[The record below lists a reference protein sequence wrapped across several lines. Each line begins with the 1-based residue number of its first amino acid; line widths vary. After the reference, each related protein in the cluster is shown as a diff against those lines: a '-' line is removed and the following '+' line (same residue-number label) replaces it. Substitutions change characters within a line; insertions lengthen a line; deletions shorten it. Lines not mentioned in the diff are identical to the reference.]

1 MPPGVIRIYFKSPAV
16 RPPDGRAR
24 THRRAVIARASLY
37 EQGGRKPG
45 LRIQAAMAGA
55 AKAAEPSTFIHGGTE
70 CELCMPVYHDKT
82 ENATGIA
89 RGFQRRHLIRKSV
102 VLTPEPSIVP

>member
-1 MPPGVIRIYFKSPAV
+1 MSITNGYYSKSPAV

-37 EQGGRKPG
+37 EQGGRQPG

-55 AKAAEPSTFIHGGTE
+55 AK
-70 CELCMPVYHDKT
+70 
-82 ENATGIA
+82 
-89 RGFQRRHLIRKSV
+89 QRSHRLLYMVAQSANYV
-102 VLTPEPSIVP
+102 CPFTTL